1 MNSKCCD
8 DDNNLEFIRTYSFEN
23 EIWSCNKCK
32 NQFYID
38 IIRDVDNKEIIK
50 KGYYNGL
57 G

>member
-1 MNSKCCD
+1 MNSKCCN

-50 KGYYNGL
+50 DGYYK
-57 G
+57 